1 MKRFNI
7 LLIAAFA
14 FLTVSC
20 LKSYQEKFPNS
31 SAERAGEFLQSIQE
45 MLSNSEYGWRMEY
58 FFGNEDGDHG
68 GINITLEFAKP
79 VQNADGTITY
89 PDDVIVRSEEDET
102 QAEKSRYVLR
112 RDSGPVLCF
121 DTFNPIMHKYGTASS
136 EYYEGQ
142 GGDYEFFIVSN
153 PAEVKDRIVLKG
165 KRSGKF
171 SYLYPLTEPAEQY
184 NKKMYNN
191 AQNFYIS
198 SFTGYIGEKYV
209 TGEVDVSNHQFTA
222 NEMEIFYRKEKQ
234 KDENGNVIKDEQGND
249 VEIEVPVYDVA
260 NSITQPYIIT
270 PNGIRFY
277 ETLEVF
283 GRKFDNFDFNFDIAQ
298 SDTTLFSKSNNLSF
312 KAFIPEDWLPYEFF
326 EGNWTLTHSGTA
338 ITMNLVPEGDKKNYR
353 MKGISSQ
360 FDLLAKYDV
369 KSGRICLLAQACR
382 KPDTD
387 EIIWSD
393 ETERYYVRMCA
404 WENGSYLTF
413 STNVGM
419 EAALKTVKNAE
430 GKVDM
435 EATLK
440 KPTFNWVDNKG
451 SKSIHTDSFIL
462 YLYDTDDTAESV
474 YGGQATKFS
483 FTNGNNRLASLKSF
497 VKNN

>member
-1 MKRFNI
+1 MKKFNI
-7 LLIAAFA
+7 LLIAALA
-14 FLTVSC
+14 FLPVSC

-31 SAERAGEFLQSIQE
+31 SAERSGEFLQSIQE

-89 PDDVIVRSEEDET
+89 PDDVIVRSEEDGT

-153 PAEVKDRIVLKG
+153 PAEVKDHIVLKG

-171 SYLYPLTEPAEQY
+171 SYLYPLTEPAADY
-184 NKKMYNN
+184 NAKMYNIN
-191 AQNFYIS
+191 KSFYIS
-198 SFTGYIGEKYV
+198 TFTGYIGDKYV
-209 TGEVDVSNHQFTA
+209 TGEVDVTNHQFTA
-222 NEMEIFYRKEKQ
+222 NEMEIYYRKEKQ
-234 KDENGNVIKDEQGND
+234 KDDQGN
-249 VEIEVPVYDVA
+249 EIEVEVPVYDIA
-260 NSITQPYIIT
+260 NTITKPYILT

-283 GRKFDNFDFNFDIAQ
+283 DKKFDDFDFNFNLAQ
-298 SDTTLFSKSNNLSF
+298 SDTTLFSKVNNLKF
-312 KAFIPEDWLPYEFF
+312 KAYIPEDWLPYDFY
-326 EGNWTLTHSGTA
+326 EGKWTLTYSGSP
-338 ITMNLVPEGDKKNYR
+338 ITITLVPVGDNQHYR
-353 MKGISSQ
+353 IKGISSQ
-360 FDLLAKYDV
+360 FDLFMSYDV
-369 KSGRICLLAQACR
+369 KSGRLNLLAQAVR

-387 EIIWSD
+387 EIVWSD
-393 ETERYYVRMCA
+393 DTERYYVRLCA
-404 WENGSYLTF
+404 WENGHYLTF
-413 STNVGM
+413 STSVGM
-419 EAALKTVKNAE
+419 QAILRTVKGAD

-435 EATLK
+435 EASIAH
-440 KPTFNWVDNKG
+440 PTFNWADNQA
-451 SKSIHTDSFIL
+451 SKSVHTDSFLL
-462 YLYDTDDTAESV
+462 YLYDTDDSAESV
-474 YGGQATKFS
+474 YGGSADQFK
-483 FTNGNNRLASLKSF
+483 FTNGNYQLALMKSL
-497 VKNN
+497 VKQ